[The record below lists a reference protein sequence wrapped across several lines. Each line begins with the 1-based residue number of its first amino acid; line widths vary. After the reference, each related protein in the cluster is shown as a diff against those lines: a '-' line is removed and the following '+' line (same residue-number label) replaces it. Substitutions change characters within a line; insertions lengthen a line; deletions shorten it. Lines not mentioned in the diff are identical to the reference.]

1 MIESLLSVLVK
12 VDSHAMREMNRAL
25 VLEMIR
31 RETTVSRS
39 DLARRSALTKP
50 TVSSIVDVLI
60 GEGLVC
66 EVGFG
71 SSHSRKG
78 RRSRLLQLNDAAA
91 AFLGVHFGVRH
102 TSIAVADAR
111 GQIRHTATV
120 ESFRG
125 RFEQA
130 ILALPALVKSVFREA
145 RLSRSRLAAV
155 GVAIPGLVD
164 QTSGTCVLAPNLR
177 WFDAPVKDEL
187 GRALRAPSAVRNIT
201 QAAAIAEG
209 RLGAARGKR
218 SFVWVYVGTGIGSA
232 IVVDGRLVYGNSGYS
247 GELGHCAVLD
257 NGTQCGCG
265 GFGCLETVA
274 SGAAIEAAARR
285 SRARS
290 SRPGRGGSNRD
301 AQAIAIA
308 ARKGDREAR
317 RILAQA
323 GEYLGIGISYLL
335 NLLNPQMVVLG
346 GRVIQA
352 GECLLDPVRQS
363 VAKHAMRSA
372 GVPIVPST
380 VGDDVMLKGAVL
392 LAMEGDRVDGN
403 PAIGQ

>member
-1 MIESLLSVLVK
+1 MIESLFSVLVK

-187 GRALRAPSAVRNIT
+187 GIDRKS
-201 QAAAIAEG
+201 
-209 RLGAARGKR
+209 
-218 SFVWVYVGTGIGSA
+218 
-232 IVVDGRLVYGNSGYS
+232 VV
-247 GELGHCAVLD
+247 
-257 NGTQCGCG
+257 
-265 GFGCLETVA
+265 
-274 SGAAIEAAARR
+274 
-285 SRARS
+285 
-290 SRPGRGGSNRD
+290 
-301 AQAIAIA
+301 
-308 ARKGDREAR
+308 
-317 RILAQA
+317 
-323 GEYLGIGISYLL
+323 
-335 NLLNPQMVVLG
+335 
-346 GRVIQA
+346 
-352 GECLLDPVRQS
+352 
-363 VAKHAMRSA
+363 
-372 GVPIVPST
+372 
-380 VGDDVMLKGAVL
+380 
-392 LAMEGDRVDGN
+392 
-403 PAIGQ
+403 